1 MEGVI
6 PPRGWRPRG
15 FLTQKIMKINRTSNA
30 MGKMTMDENSINL
43 AKAIISDII
52 DEVAIT
58 KGAMI
63 LDGYDEEDSCIHYMN
78 GLVKELSDF
87 TKKINK

>member
-1 MEGVI
+1 
-6 PPRGWRPRG
+6 
-15 FLTQKIMKINRTSNA
+15 MKINRTSNA

-87 TKKINK
+87 NKKINTIYLNSKLKEISLKGENNE

>member
-1 MEGVI
+1 
-6 PPRGWRPRG
+6 
-15 FLTQKIMKINRTSNA
+15 MKINRTSNA

-52 DEVAIT
+52 DEVTIT

-63 LDGYDEEDSCIHYMN
+63 LDGYDEDDSCIHFMN

-87 TKKINK
+87 NLICKKPHSFRWE

>member
-1 MEGVI
+1 
-6 PPRGWRPRG
+6 
-15 FLTQKIMKINRTSNA
+15 MKISRTSNA

-52 DEVAIT
+52 DEVTIT

-63 LDGYDEEDSCIHYMN
+63 LDGYDEEDSCIHFMN
-78 GLVKELSDF
+78 GLEEYQEYIPALFIDTIGSF
-87 TKKINK
+87 

>member
-1 MEGVI
+1 
-6 PPRGWRPRG
+6 
-15 FLTQKIMKINRTSNA
+15 
-30 MGKMTMDENSINL
+30 MGKMTMDEKSINL

-63 LDGYDEEDSCIHYMN
+63 LDGYDEEYSFIHYMN
-78 GLVKELSDF
+78 GLFKELSNF
-87 TKKINK
+87 NKKINK

>member
-1 MEGVI
+1 
-6 PPRGWRPRG
+6 
-15 FLTQKIMKINRTSNA
+15 

-87 TKKINK
+87 NLILKKSPSFRWGMNCFHRKYTIIFQITYFKFTFY

>member
-1 MEGVI
+1 
-6 PPRGWRPRG
+6 
-15 FLTQKIMKINRTSNA
+15 MKISRTSNA

-63 LDGYDEEDSCIHYMN
+63 LDGYDKEDSCIHYMN

-87 TKKINK
+87 NLILKKSPSFRWGMNCE

>member
-1 MEGVI
+1 
-6 PPRGWRPRG
+6 
-15 FLTQKIMKINRTSNA
+15 MKINRTSNA
-30 MGKMTMDENSINL
+30 MGKMTVDENSINL

-87 TKKINK
+87 TKKINKFNDF

>member
-1 MEGVI
+1 
-6 PPRGWRPRG
+6 
-15 FLTQKIMKINRTSNA
+15 MKISRTSNA
-30 MGKMTMDENSINL
+30 MGKMAMDENSINL

-78 GLVKELSDF
+78 GLIKELSSLNR
-87 TKKINK
+87 KINK

>member
-1 MEGVI
+1 MVI
-6 PPRGWRPRG
+6 QLPRR
-15 FLTQKIMKINRTSNA
+15 FDKTIEMKISRTSNA

-43 AKAIISDII
+43 AKAIINDII

-78 GLVKELSDF
+78 GLVKDLSDF
-87 TKKINK
+87 NKKINKFNNF

>member
-1 MEGVI
+1 MNNYNKNGGI
-6 PPRGWRPRG
+6 
-15 FLTQKIMKINRTSNA
+15 TQKIMKINRTSNA

>member
-1 MEGVI
+1 
-6 PPRGWRPRG
+6 
-15 FLTQKIMKINRTSNA
+15 
-30 MGKMTMDENSINL
+30 MGKIAMDENSINL

-78 GLVKELSDF
+78 GLVKELSDLN
-87 TKKINK
+87 KKINK

>member
-1 MEGVI
+1 
-6 PPRGWRPRG
+6 
-15 FLTQKIMKINRTSNA
+15 MKINRTSNA
-30 MGKMTMDENSINL
+30 MDKMTMNENSINL
-43 AKAIISDII
+43 AKAIINDII

-78 GLVKELSDF
+78 DLVKELSDF
-87 TKKINK
+87 NKKINNFNDF